1 MGKYQGQHPPLTMSR
16 HFNSEGQECRT
27 DCDKG
32 KAHREG
38 RLSEEGKGGDTVD
51 VFSTHV

>member
-1 MGKYQGQHPPLTMSR
+1 VKGRNVEQIVTKGR
-16 HFNSEGQECRT
+16 HY
-27 DCDKG
+27 
-32 KAHREG
+32 REG